1 MHQPDPHRPLVR
13 RKVALRGAAF
23 LFGLGLL
30 TGCGN
35 TQLSAPYFVVVP
47 QQTLDPT
54 TALPLFSVCYNAT
67 LHRADAVRNLVVQ
80 HCASPTPVS
89 NGSDLRNCSLS
100 APVRIT
106 YTCTALSRTAAE
118 AKPNLPDS
126 SSFSSSLVF

>member
-1 MHQPDPHRPLVR
+1 MLL
-13 RKVALRGAAF
+13 A
-23 LFGLGLL
+23 LGLL
-30 TGCGN
+30 GGCGN
-35 TQLSAPYFVVVP
+35 TRLSEPYFVVVP
-47 QQTLDPT
+47 EQTLDPT
-54 TALPLFSVCYNAT
+54 TALPLFSICYNAT
-67 LHRADAVRNLVVQ
+67 LHRAEAVRNLVVQ